1 MNNPVLYTIGYTK
14 RSAQS
19 FFSSLKDANVKLLI
33 DIRLNNT
40 SQLAG
45 YTKKED
51 LAFFLKEI
59 CSCDYVHLPE
69 FAPSKDILDS
79 YHSKNIDWQKYES
92 KFAELL
98 ESRNPILRIKGLNI
112 NHACL
117 LCAEPKPDKCHRRL
131 VADYIK
137 QHYPETV
144 IQHL

>member
-59 CSCDYVHLPE
+59 CACDYVHLPE

-79 YHSKNIDWQKYES
+79 YHSKNIDWQMYES
-92 KFAELL
+92 KFAALI
-98 ESRNPILRIKGLNI
+98 ESRKPISQIKSLSI
-112 NHACL
+112 DHACL

-131 VADYIK
+131 VANYIK
-137 QHYPETV
+137 QHFPETQ
-144 IQHL
+144 IIHL

>member
-1 MNNPVLYTIGYTK
+1 MNSIILFTIGYTK
-14 RSAQS
+14 RSAES
-19 FFSSLKDANVKLLI
+19 FFTVLKQAEAKLLI

-59 CSCDYVHLPE
+59 CSSDYVHLPE

-79 YHSKNIDWQKYES
+79 YHSKNIDWQMYES

-112 NHACL
+112 DHACL

-131 VADYIK
+131 VANYIK
-137 QHYPETV
+137 RYYSEMQ

>member
-1 MNNPVLYTIGYTK
+1 MNKPVLYTIGYTK

-19 FFSSLKDANVKLLI
+19 FFTTLEDANVKLLI

-51 LAFFLKEI
+51 LAFFLKAI
-59 CSCDYVHLPE
+59 SSCDYVHLPE

-79 YHSKNIDWQKYES
+79 YHAKNIDWQVYES
-92 KFAELL
+92 KFTELL
-98 ESRNPILRIKGLNI
+98 ESRNPIMQIRGLNI
-112 NHACL
+112 DHSCL

-131 VADYIK
+131 VANYIK
-137 QHYPETV
+137 QYYPEIQ